1 MSNASAMR
9 LTKMEPSGRTRPTNT
24 LVPVN
29 DEERFNVP
37 SAQRKILLPG
47 SIWSLTK
54 RECLRRPGHL
64 SKTAT
69 LTNSNGLSTF

>member
-54 RECLRRPGHL
+54 GSACGDLGTCPKLRR
-64 SKTAT
+64 
-69 LTNSNGLSTF
+69 